1 MPADRS
7 AMSTLGQAGGTLGSN
22 CTAGADAAA
31 VPENSAPGT
40 GVFQDHSLWLP
51 WTQET
56 FSVVHDS
63 GDCLTAFKGLCY

>member
-1 MPADRS
+1 
-7 AMSTLGQAGGTLGSN
+7 MSTLGQAGGTLSSN
-22 CTAGADAAA
+22 TVGDCGAVGADAAA